1 MKVLNIMEGNTIDIY
16 KALDY
21 YNYEEKKLITI
32 YCPEGK
38 LLTRVPKIPSDLYK
52 RNLITYQEVA
62 HFKDTQFLILGL
74 LVLDNELYM
83 IYQSIDEVKVFIQPL
98 ELFMSKVD
106 KNKYPEEI
114 NEYVFMAEPG
124 SSINIIY
131 SIDTDMPFVSDNN
144 HFSNIIISNYSNI
157 KSVPAIYEDMYFNQ
171 TVYYDLKLTSLIDAK
186 GKQIECVIPAFTV
199 SSSKHGLKN
208 NFLYNKD
215 IIATILSDR
224 NINELIMISKR
235 IKYKDVVDK
244 YFDYGNNKFR
254 FIGLAFICDDIISDS
269 IGVIVYNKLKN
280 RNEIYYNDTTKN
292 KIFDKLEALSMKDK
306 L

>member
-1 MKVLNIMEGNTIDIY
+1 
-16 KALDY
+16 
-21 YNYEEKKLITI
+21 
-32 YCPEGK
+32 
-38 LLTRVPKIPSDLYK
+38 
-52 RNLITYQEVA
+52 
-62 HFKDTQFLILGL
+62 
-74 LVLDNELYM
+74 M
-83 IYQSIDEVKVFIQPL
+83 IYQNIDEVKVFIQPL
-98 ELFMSKVD
+98 KLFLSKVD

-114 NEYVFMAEPG
+114 NEYVFMSEPR

-131 SIDTDMPFVSDNN
+131 SINSDLPLVSKENK
-144 HFSNIIISNYSNI
+144 FSNAIINNYNDI
-157 KSVPAIYEDMYFNQ
+157 KTNVHAIYEDMYFNK
-171 TVYYDLKLTSLIDAK
+171 TVHYDLKLTSLIDKKA
-186 GKQIECVIPAFTV
+186 KQIECIIPAFTA
-199 SSSKHGLKN
+199 SSNKYGLKN
-208 NFLYNKD
+208 NFRYNKD

-292 KIFDKLEALSMKDK
+292 KIFDKLEDLSIKDK